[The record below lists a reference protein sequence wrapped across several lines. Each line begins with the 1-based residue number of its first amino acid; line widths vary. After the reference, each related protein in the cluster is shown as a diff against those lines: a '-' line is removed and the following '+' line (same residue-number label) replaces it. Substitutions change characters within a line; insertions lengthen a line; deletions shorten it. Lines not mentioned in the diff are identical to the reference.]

1 MSASW
6 LERKALFQTDDG
18 SAYIATP
25 RIFMGRL
32 YTDLNGVQSG
42 IMPGV
47 EIKIILTPHPL
58 DSKLLIDSFDDEVEK
73 QDYTLS
79 LDSIK
84 GALINLR
91 MLDLKTHQIAV
102 TRGKAELRT
111 YNL

>member
-18 SAYIATP
+18 SAYVATP

-32 YTDLNGVQSG
+32 FTDLNGVQAG

-58 DSKLLIDSFDDEVEK
+58 DSKLLIDSFDEVAD

-102 TRGKAELRT
+102 TRGKAKLRT

>member
-58 DSKLLIDSFDDEVEK
+58 DSKILIDSFDEVAK
-73 QDYTLS
+73 QDYKIS
-79 LDSIK
+79 IDSMK
-84 GALINLR
+84 GALINLH
-91 MLDLKTHQIAV
+91 MLDLKT
-102 TRGKAELRT
+102 T
-111 YNL
+111 